1 MRLLRVLKGIAKSAA
16 VWTLG
21 WVSLTLLI
29 SGVATVFG
37 AHLPPSEFWGMIL
50 ARQAIGGAINGAF
63 FASALAFLGRRRT
76 LDSLSFPLVA
86 ACGAIG
92 GVAFPL
98 LQMGVLLKTY
108 PGTIPWG
115 AMLVGAAFSTAVG
128 ATFAAQQLH
137 VARQAQP
144 LLPEAVDDENLLPSR
159 TA

>member
-16 VWTLG
+16 VWSFG
-21 WVSLTLLI
+21 WVSLTLLT
-29 SGVATVFG
+29 SSVAAVFG
-37 AHLPPSEFWGMIL
+37 AKLPSSEFWGMIL

-63 FASALAFLGRRRT
+63 FASALAILGRRRT

-98 LQMGVLLKTY
+98 LMMGVLLQTF
-108 PGTIPWG
+108 PGSIPWG
-115 AMLVGAAFSTAVG
+115 PMLVGAAVSTVVG

-137 VARQAQP
+137 VARSAQP
-144 LLPEAVDDENLLPSR
+144 LLPEAVVDENLLPSR